1 MHFME
6 ERIYMNQENKTVN
19 VHLEKREKSDFMVF
33 EFDEELAVC
42 LNEENGQ
49 SELKNVFS
57 VILTELIKNPIKLEY
72 RENKDY
78 MVGLY
83 IDVCQEYLKDLNR
96 EISNVRKNMPER
108 LSKISLGRGKSQ

>member
-1 MHFME
+1 
-6 ERIYMNQENKTVN
+6 MNQENKTVN

-57 VILTELIKNPIKLEY
+57 VI
-72 RENKDY
+72 D
-78 MVGLY
+78 
-83 IDVCQEYLKDLNR
+83 
-96 EISNVRKNMPER
+96 
-108 LSKISLGRGKSQ
+108 